1 MTAEVEI
8 DLTETHGKLVELE
21 KTMAKARGKHNQF
34 LEELGLPP
42 LPGPSEKIRD
52 S

>member
-1 MTAEVEI
+1 VEI

-21 KTMAKARGKHNQF
+21 KTMAKAREKHNQF

-42 LPGPSEKIRD
+42 LPGSSGKTRE